1 MGQWSDDVVYGTT
14 MEQKVCD
21 TIDMHL
27 PKWKIE
33 SWGGKDMPDFKTQIG
48 YGEIK
53 SYNDWY
59 RQPMIEYSNMTTNKK
74 SGWVS
79 DTTINIMVVN
89 HGEWLHFYDARKLRY
104 CCAEGEF
111 AWHYKE
117 VKQGELD
124 VWKKMKFLH
133 INMSSTLRDPLH
145 NEDTDPQRWDCSLI
159 NEDINPYIVSIR
171 KDWTSIEKKE
181 K

>member
-1 MGQWSDDVVYGTT
+1 MGQFSSDVKYGTS
-14 MEQKVCD
+14 MEQLVCD
-21 TIDMHL
+21 EIDKHL
-27 PKWKIE
+27 PHWKIE

-59 RQPMIEYSNMTTNKK
+59 RQPMIEYCNMTTNKK

-89 HGEWLHFYDARKLRY
+89 HAEWLHFYDARKLRY
-104 CCAEGEF
+104 CCEEGYF
-111 AWHYKE
+111 SWHYKD

-124 VWKKMKFLH
+124 VWKKMKFLC
-133 INMSSTLRDPLH
+133 INKSSTLKCQSQ
-145 NEDTDPQRWDCSLI
+145 EMDTDPERWDCSEI
-159 NEDINPYIVSIR
+159 EKKFRPYITSIR
-171 KDWTSIEKKE
+171 KDWTSIEKK
-181 K
+181 